1 MIFLLAGL
9 ALFFLLI
16 GFSITTKNAKYL
28 LSGYNTMS
36 TEERESFNLEGYLRY
51 FKRFHSWFSASF
63 FLFGIGFLYGIN
75 ETALAVFISIYPIV
89 AYLYLA
95 VTSGMFYKS
104 KPISSAKIGVAV
116 LVVALVFVIGVL
128 SYGLQEQSIMVQNQ
142 TLVIDGMYGETISF
156 ETIQSVELLSELP
169 DIQYKSNGFAMGN
182 TKLGHF
188 KLSNGEAVK
197 LFISGNE
204 GQLVQLVTD
213 SNKTIIVLVS
223 NEIYNQLKGIQK

>member
-36 TEERESFNLEGYLRY
+36 SEERESFNLEGYLRY
-51 FKRFHSWFSASF
+51 FRQFHSWFSASF
-63 FLFGIGFLYGIN
+63 FLFGIGILYGIN

-89 AYLYLA
+89 AYLYLV
-95 VTSGMFYKS
+95 VTSGKFYKS
-104 KPISSAKIGVAV
+104 KPRSSTKLGVAV

-142 TLVIDGMYGETISF
+142 TLVIDGMYGEIIPF

-169 DIQYKSNGFAMGN
+169 DIEYKSNGFAMGN

-188 KLSNGEAVK
+188 KLSNGEAIK
-197 LFISGNE
+197 LFVSGNE
-204 GQLVQLVTD
+204 GQLVQLVID
-213 SNKTIIVLVS
+213 SNRTIIALVS
-223 NEIYNQLKGIQK
+223 NEIYNELKGIQK